1 MRRWILVA
9 IASLAALVVLVALI
23 GLTLP
28 AGHVAARTVT
38 LAQPPDAVFGV
49 VSDFLKYPQWRS
61 DVKTVV
67 LDGQGGVGTVVHE
80 DGSNGPI
87 PYRVEVFEP
96 PTRMVLRI
104 ADPSLPFG
112 GTWTYALRP
121 SGSGTELT
129 LTEDG
134 EVKNP
139 IFRVMQK
146 VFFSP
151 YATIDTFLANLDQT
165 LKR

>member
-1 MRRWILVA
+1 MRRGILIAVAA
-9 IASLAALVVLVALI
+9 IAGLVVLVALI
-23 GLTLP
+23 GLALP
-28 AGHVAARTVT
+28 KGHRASRTVT
-38 LAQPPDAVFGV
+38 LAAEPAVLFGI

-61 DVKTVV
+61 DVKTVAV
-67 LDGQGGVGTVVHE
+67 DGAGGVGTVVHE
-80 DGSNGPI
+80 DGSNGAI

-96 PTRMVLRI
+96 PSRMVLRI

-112 GTWTYALRP
+112 GTWTYEIRATGT
-121 SGSGTELT
+121 GSELT

-134 EVKNP
+134 EVGNP

-151 YATIDTFLANLDQT
+151 YQTIDTYLANLEKK
-165 LKR
+165 LKG

>member
-1 MRRWILVA
+1 MRRGILIAVAA
-9 IASLAALVVLVALI
+9 IAGLVVLVALI
-23 GLTLP
+23 GLALP
-28 AGHVAARTVT
+28 KGHRASRTGQVAAEPAV
-38 LAQPPDAVFGV
+38 VFGI

-61 DVKTVV
+61 DVKAVV
-67 LDGQGGVGTVVHE
+67 IEGAGGVGTVVHE
-80 DGSNGPI
+80 DGSNGLI

-96 PTRMVLRI
+96 PSRMVLRI

-112 GTWTYALRP
+112 GTWTYVIRANGT
-121 SGSGTELT
+121 GSELT

-134 EVKNP
+134 EVGNP

-151 YATIDTFLANLDQT
+151 YQTIDTYLANLDKK
-165 LKR
+165 LKG